1 MQQAGQLGLR
11 AIGPFM
17 RCGVAVPAAWCRPDR
32 QFPPGVGSFLPQRP
46 NPEEPGPKEPGPKEK
61 GPQRKRP
68 PLWRE
73 AAVRNVSAVTD
84 EGGWDQRR
92 VFSAAEVRGPLGGGE

>member
-17 RCGVAVPAAWCRPDR
+17 RCGG
-32 QFPPGVGSFLPQRP
+32 QFPPHGAGRTGNFRRVRGSFLPQRP
-46 NPEEPGPKEPGPKEK
+46 NPKEPGPTEK
-61 GPQRKRP
+61 GPHRKRP

-73 AAVRNVSAVTD
+73 AAVRKISAVTD